1 VKKKKSSVIVTVII
15 VLLILVIAFFLY
27 REIMS
32 RLGYNSAPGV
42 SGQSAPAGTAAAAP
56 STGRNATSVR
66 VTPVVLGTIENSVII
81 NGDILASFQV
91 SLYPTVAGKVTE
103 TRFQIG
109 DRVSQGTVVAMVD
122 PSRPGEVY
130 SQNPVISTINGTVLS
145 VPVNPGDTVSPNTA
159 IYVVGDLSRLVV
171 ETFVPE
177 RFANAARRGLTA
189 QVFLEALPGETFQA
203 TVDEVS
209 PVLDPV
215 SRTLKIRLR
224 FSGPADNRI
233 KAGMFATVSLVTNT
247 RKDVPVI
254 PRSTVINT
262 YGSWIVFVVD
272 DKNMAQR
279 TEVTLGLENETMVE
293 VTGGLNVGDR
303 VVSAGQ
309 NFLSQGESVRV
320 VE

>member
-1 VKKKKSSVIVTVII
+1 MIVTVII